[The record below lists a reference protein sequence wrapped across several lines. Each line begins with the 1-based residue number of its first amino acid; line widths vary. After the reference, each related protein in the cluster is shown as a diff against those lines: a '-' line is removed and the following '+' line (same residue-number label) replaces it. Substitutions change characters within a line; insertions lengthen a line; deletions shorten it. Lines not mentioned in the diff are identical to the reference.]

1 MRDFFKKRVN
11 LVGSINNRR
20 DIIDKDDFQYYN
32 EFMDD
37 NGVCERNGMKFIVGN
52 QLSGGATSR
61 VYRANL
67 IANVNRLIN
76 K

>member
-1 MRDFFKKRVN
+1 
-11 LVGSINNRR
+11 
-20 DIIDKDDFQYYN
+20 
-32 EFMDD
+32 MDD

-67 IANVNRLIN
+67 IANVRRLL
-76 K
+76 KS

>member
-1 MRDFFKKRVN
+1 MRDFFERVN
-11 LVGSINNRR
+11 L

-67 IANVNRLIN
+67 IANVRRLL
-76 K
+76 KS